1 MRFVVTTMSPGLLL
15 LSKQQQVVAALSSLG
30 QRCRQHLREF
40 SEVFQALW
48 REAREQ
54 DGVRC
59 ALEQSLQSMGCMA
72 VAAGVHCPPDVDYFK
87 SVVEHFMEKG
97 GEHDVAL
104 FGDGASCE
112 LQ

>member
-1 MRFVVTTMSPGLLL
+1 M
-15 LSKQQQVVAALSSLG
+15 
-30 QRCRQHLREF
+30 
-40 SEVFQALW
+40 
-48 REAREQ
+48 
-54 DGVRC
+54 
-59 ALEQSLQSMGCMA
+59 QSMGCMA